1 MLMSSNL
8 VKDFTV
14 KYTDVEVSRI
24 SSTELQENERSKG
37 QKIAY
42 PKYNHPK
49 FGIDQPLIF
58 QFPWVRLETYGVPR
72 AGEYFKNDSDRTFVK
87 MPLNNSIPEI
97 EELIRICKEI
107 DGHFSSEEFAS
118 KLLGKKWNK
127 YTYQPIIRESISYDN
142 DDDDDEN
149 SKKKLAKQSTLPK
162 YPYLKLKIDTDYTS
176 GEIKTKLF
184 RSEIV
189 DNKRNRIEIQ
199 DIKTIDEFARFVCFQ
214 SNFRPIVRLV
224 KFWAQPL
231 TKKDPAWGATFKIIK
246 GEVEIPIKGN
256 SMYKDYMNSD
266 AFLDSDEETSNAS
279 SNASSNAPPIPVK
292 KVKQVES
299 DESDEKPKLVKKVAP
314 VDSDKESEE
323 EKPKLV
329 KKVAQVESDD
339 EESEEKTPPPVV
351 TKITKKVAQVESD
364 EESEE
369 EKPKTVKKIAQVESD
384 DDEESEE
391 EKPKIVKKVAQ
402 VESDDDSEES
412 EEEKPPPPIKKPVA
426 KTSGRGAKSKST

>member
-49 FGIDQPLIF
+49 FGIDQPLVF
-58 QFPWVRLETYGVPR
+58 QFPWVRLETYGIPR

-97 EELIRICKEI
+97 EELVRICKEI

-142 DDDDDEN
+142 DDDDEN
-149 SKKKLAKQSTLPK
+149 SKKKSTKQSTLPK
-162 YPYLKLKIDTDYTS
+162 YPYLKLKIDTDYNS

-184 RSEIV
+184 RSEMV

-199 DIKTIDEFARFVCFQ
+199 DIKTIDEFAHFVCFQ

-246 GEVEIPIKGN
+246 GEVEAPIKGN

-266 AFLDSDEETSNAS
+266 AFLDSDEETT
-279 SNASSNAPPIPVK
+279 NAPPIPVK
-292 KVKQVES
+292 QVKQVES
-299 DESDEKPKLVKKVAP
+299 DESDEKPKLVKKVAQ
-314 VDSDKESEE
+314 VKSDDDDESEEEPKIVKKVAQVKSDDNDESEE
-323 EKPKLV
+323 EKPK
-329 KKVAQVESDD
+329 
-339 EESEEKTPPPVV
+339 
-351 TKITKKVAQVESD
+351 IT
-364 EESEE
+364 
-369 EKPKTVKKIAQVESD
+369 KKIAQVESD

-412 EEEKPPPPIKKPVA
+412 EESEEEKPPPPIKKPVG
-426 KTSGRGAKSKST
+426 KTSGRGSKSKST

>member
-14 KYTDVEVSRI
+14 KYTDVEASRI

-37 QKIAY
+37 QKLAY

-87 MPLNNSIPEI
+87 LPLNNSIPET
-97 EELIRICKEI
+97 EELTKKCKEI
-107 DGHFSSEEFAS
+107 DKYFSSEEFAS

-142 DDDDDEN
+142 DDDDDNEN
-149 SKKKLAKQSTLPK
+149 SKKKLSKQSTLPK

-176 GEIKTKLF
+176 GEIKTKLY
-184 RSEIV
+184 RSEMI
-189 DNKRNRIEIQ
+189 DNKRTRIEIQ
-199 DIKTIDEFARFVCFQ
+199 DIKTIDDFARVVCYQ
-214 SNFRPIVRLV
+214 SNFRPIIRLV

-246 GEVEIPIKGN
+246 GEVEPPTKGN
-256 SMYKDYMNSD
+256 SLYKDYMNSD
-266 AFLDSDEETSNAS
+266 AFLDSDEETNNLPNISVS
-279 SNASSNAPPIPVK
+279 TK

-299 DESDEKPKLVKKVAP
+299 DESDEKPKSPKKVAQ
-314 VDSDKESEE
+314 VESDDDSEE
-323 EKPKLV
+323 EKPKIV

-339 EESEEKTPPPVV
+339 
-351 TKITKKVAQVESD
+351 
-364 EESEE
+364 
-369 EKPKTVKKIAQVESD
+369 
-384 DDEESEE
+384 SEE

-402 VESDDDSEES
+402 VESDDDSEEEKPKIVKKVTQVESDDDTEES
-412 EEEKPPPPIKKPVA
+412 EEEKPPPPIKKPVS
-426 KTSGRGAKSKST
+426 KTNGRGGKSKST

>member
-1 MLMSSNL
+1 MSSNL

-14 KYTDVEVSRI
+14 KHTDVEVSRI

-37 QKIAY
+37 QKLAY

-87 MPLNNSIPEI
+87 LPLNNSIPET
-97 EELIRICKEI
+97 EELTKKCKEI
-107 DGHFSSEEFAS
+107 DKYFSSEEFAS

-142 DDDDDEN
+142 DDDDDNEN
-149 SKKKLAKQSTLPK
+149 SKKKLSKQSTLPK

-176 GEIKTKLF
+176 GEIKTKLY
-184 RSEIV
+184 RSEMI

-199 DIKTIDEFARFVCFQ
+199 DIKTIDDFARVVCYQ

-246 GEVEIPIKGN
+246 GEVEPPTKGN
-256 SMYKDYMNSD
+256 SLYKDYMNSD
-266 AFLDSDEETSNAS
+266 AFLDSDEETNNLPNISVS
-279 SNASSNAPPIPVK
+279 TK

-299 DESDEKPKLVKKVAP
+299 DESDEKPKSP
-314 VDSDKESEE
+314 
-323 EKPKLV
+323 

-339 EESEEKTPPPVV
+339 
-351 TKITKKVAQVESD
+351 D
-364 EESEE
+364 
-369 EKPKTVKKIAQVESD
+369 
-384 DDEESEE
+384 SEE

-402 VESDDDSEES
+402 VESDDDDSEEEKPKIVKKVAQVESDDDDSEEEKPKIVKKVAQVESDDSEES
-412 EEEKPPPPIKKPVA
+412 EEEKPPPPTKKSVA
-426 KTSGRGAKSKST
+426 KTTGRGGKSKST

>member
-49 FGIDQPLIF
+49 FGIDQPLVF
-58 QFPWVRLETYGVPR
+58 QFPWVRLETYGIPR

-97 EELIRICKEI
+97 EELVRICKEI

-142 DDDDDEN
+142 DDDDEN
-149 SKKKLAKQSTLPK
+149 SKKKLSKQSTLPK

-176 GEIKTKLF
+176 GEIKTKLY
-184 RSEIV
+184 RSEMV

-199 DIKTIDEFARFVCFQ
+199 DIKTIDEFAHFVCFQ

-246 GEVEIPIKGN
+246 GEVEAPIKGN

-266 AFLDSDEETSNAS
+266 AFLDSDEETT
-279 SNASSNAPPIPVK
+279 NAPPIPVK
-292 KVKQVES
+292 QVKQVES
-299 DESDEKPKLVKKVAP
+299 DESDEKPKLVKKVAQ
-314 VDSDKESEE
+314 VKSDDDDESEEEPKIVKKVAQVKSDDNDESEE
-323 EKPKLV
+323 EKPK
-329 KKVAQVESDD
+329 
-339 EESEEKTPPPVV
+339 
-351 TKITKKVAQVESD
+351 IT
-364 EESEE
+364 
-369 EKPKTVKKIAQVESD
+369 KKIAQVESD

-412 EEEKPPPPIKKPVA
+412 EEEKPPPPIKKPVG
-426 KTSGRGAKSKST
+426 KTSGRGSKSKST

>member
-1 MLMSSNL
+1 MSSNL

-14 KYTDVEVSRI
+14 KYTDVETSRI

-37 QKIAY
+37 QKLAY

-87 MPLNNSIPEI
+87 LPLNNSIPET
-97 EELIRICKEI
+97 EELTKKCKEI
-107 DGHFSSEEFAS
+107 DKYFSSEEFAS

-142 DDDDDEN
+142 DDDDNEN
-149 SKKKLAKQSTLPK
+149 SKKKLSKQSTLPK

-176 GEIKTKLF
+176 GEIKTKLY
-184 RSEIV
+184 RSEMI
-189 DNKRNRIEIQ
+189 DNKRTRIEIQ
-199 DIKTIDEFARFVCFQ
+199 DIKTIDDFARVVCFQ

-246 GEVEIPIKGN
+246 GEVEPPTKGN
-256 SMYKDYMNSD
+256 SLYKDYMNSD
-266 AFLDSDEETSNAS
+266 AFLDSDEETT
-279 SNASSNAPPIPVK
+279 NAPSIPVK

-299 DESDEKPKLVKKVAP
+299 DESDEKPKSPKKVAQIE
-314 VDSDKESEE
+314 SDDDSEE
-323 EKPKLV
+323 EKPKIV
-329 KKVAQVESDD
+329 KKVAQIESDD
-339 EESEEKTPPPVV
+339 
-351 TKITKKVAQVESD
+351 D
-364 EESEE
+364 SEE
-369 EKPKTVKKIAQVESD
+369 EKPKIVKKIAQVESD
-384 DDEESEE
+384 DNSEE

-402 VESDDDSEES
+402 VESDDDSEEEKPKIVKKVAQVESDDDSKES
-412 EEEKPPPPIKKPVA
+412 EEEKPQPPIKKPVS
-426 KTSGRGAKSKST
+426 KTNGRGGKSKST

>member
-1 MLMSSNL
+1 MSSNL

-49 FGIDQPLIF
+49 FGIDQPLVF
-58 QFPWVRLETYGVPR
+58 QFPWVRLETYGIPR

-97 EELIRICKEI
+97 EELVRICKEI

-149 SKKKLAKQSTLPK
+149 SKKKSAKQSTLPK
-162 YPYLKLKIDTDYTS
+162 YPYLKLKIDTDYNS

-184 RSEIV
+184 RSEMV

-246 GEVEIPIKGN
+246 GEVEAPIKGN

-266 AFLDSDEETSNAS
+266 AFLDSDEETT
-279 SNASSNAPPIPVK
+279 NAPPIPVK

-299 DESDEKPKLVKKVAP
+299 DESDEKPKLVKKVAQ
-314 VDSDKESEE
+314 VKSDDDDESEE
-323 EKPKLV
+323 EPKIV

-339 EESEEKTPPPVV
+339 EESEEKKPPTIV
-351 TKITKKVAQVESD
+351 TKVVKKVAQVKSD
-364 EESEE
+364 DDDESEE
-369 EKPKTVKKIAQVESD
+369 EKPKITKKIAQVESD

-402 VESDDDSEES
+402 VAQVESDNDSEES
-412 EEEKPPPPIKKPVA
+412 EEEKPPPPIKKPVG
-426 KTSGRGAKSKST
+426 KTSGRGSKSKST

>member
-1 MLMSSNL
+1 MSNNL

-49 FGIDQPLIF
+49 FGIDQPLVF

-87 MPLNNSIPEI
+87 IPLNNSIPEI
-97 EELIRICKEI
+97 EELVRICKEI
-107 DGHFSSEEFAS
+107 DEYFSSEEFAS

-127 YTYQPIIRESISYDN
+127 YTYQPIIRESVSYN

-149 SKKKLAKQSTLPK
+149 SKKKTSKQSTLPK

-184 RSEIV
+184 RSEMV

-199 DIKTIDEFARFVCFQ
+199 DIKTIDDFARFVCFQ

-246 GEVEIPIKGN
+246 AEVESPIKGN

-266 AFLDSDEETSNAS
+266 AFLDSDEETT
-279 SNASSNAPPIPVK
+279 NAPHISVK

-299 DESDEKPKLVKKVAP
+299 DESDEKPKSPKKVAP
-314 VDSDKESEE
+314 VESDDESEE
-323 EKPKLV
+323 EKPKIVKKVTPVESDDNESEEKKPPTIVTKVV

-339 EESEEKTPPPVV
+339 E
-351 TKITKKVAQVESD
+351 
-364 EESEE
+364 SEE
-369 EKPKTVKKIAQVESD
+369 EKPKIVKKIAQVESD
-384 DDEESEE
+384 DDESEE

-426 KTSGRGAKSKST
+426 KTTGRGGKSKST

>member
-1 MLMSSNL
+1 MSSNL

-14 KYTDVEVSRI
+14 KHTDVEVNRI

-87 MPLNNSIPEI
+87 IPLNISISEI
-97 EELIRICKEI
+97 EELVKKCKEI
-107 DGHFSSEEFAS
+107 DEYFSSEEFAS

-127 YTYQPIIRESISYDN
+127 YTYQPIIRESISYN

-149 SKKKLAKQSTLPK
+149 SKKKTSKQSILPK

-199 DIKTIDEFARFVCFQ
+199 DIKTIDDFARFVCFQ

-246 GEVEIPIKGN
+246 AEVESPIKGN

-266 AFLDSDEETSNAS
+266 AFLDSDEETT
-279 SNASSNAPPIPVK
+279 NAPSIPVK

-299 DESDEKPKLVKKVAP
+299 DESDEKPKSP
-314 VDSDKESEE
+314 
-323 EKPKLV
+323 

-339 EESEEKTPPPVV
+339 
-351 TKITKKVAQVESD
+351 D
-364 EESEE
+364 
-369 EKPKTVKKIAQVESD
+369 
-384 DDEESEE
+384 ESEE

-402 VESDDDSEES
+402 IESDDDESEEKKPPSVVTKTVKKVAQVESDDESEEEKPKIIKKIAQVESDDDESEEEKPKIVKKVAQIESDDNSEES

-426 KTSGRGAKSKST
+426 KTTGRGSKSKSN

>member
-1 MLMSSNL
+1 MSSNL

-49 FGIDQPLIF
+49 FGIDQPLVF
-58 QFPWVRLETYGVPR
+58 QFPWVRLETYGIPR

-97 EELIRICKEI
+97 EELVRICKEI

-142 DDDDDEN
+142 DDDDEN
-149 SKKKLAKQSTLPK
+149 SKKKSTKQSTLPK
-162 YPYLKLKIDTDYTS
+162 YPYLKLKIDTDYNS

-184 RSEIV
+184 RSEMV

-199 DIKTIDEFARFVCFQ
+199 DIKTIDEFAHFVCFQ

-246 GEVEIPIKGN
+246 GEVEAPIKGN

-266 AFLDSDEETSNAS
+266 AFLDSDEETT
-279 SNASSNAPPIPVK
+279 NAPPIPVK
-292 KVKQVES
+292 QVKQVES
-299 DESDEKPKLVKKVAP
+299 DESDEKPKLVKKVAQ
-314 VDSDKESEE
+314 VKSDDDDESEEEPKIVKKVAQVKSDDNDESEE
-323 EKPKLV
+323 EKPK
-329 KKVAQVESDD
+329 
-339 EESEEKTPPPVV
+339 
-351 TKITKKVAQVESD
+351 IT
-364 EESEE
+364 
-369 EKPKTVKKIAQVESD
+369 KKIAQVESD

-412 EEEKPPPPIKKPVA
+412 EESEEEKPPPPIKKPVG
-426 KTSGRGAKSKST
+426 KTSGRGSKSKST

>member
-1 MLMSSNL
+1 MSSNL

-49 FGIDQPLIF
+49 FGIDQPLVF
-58 QFPWVRLETYGVPR
+58 QFPWVRLETYGIPR

-97 EELIRICKEI
+97 EELVRICKEI

-149 SKKKLAKQSTLPK
+149 SKKKSAKQSTLPK
-162 YPYLKLKIDTDYTS
+162 YPYLKLKIDTDYNS

-184 RSEIV
+184 RSEMV

-246 GEVEIPIKGN
+246 GEVEAPIKGN

-266 AFLDSDEETSNAS
+266 AFLDSDEETT
-279 SNASSNAPPIPVK
+279 NAPPIPVK

-299 DESDEKPKLVKKVAP
+299 DESDEKPKLVKKVAQ
-314 VDSDKESEE
+314 VKSDDDDESEE
-323 EKPKLV
+323 EKPK
-329 KKVAQVESDD
+329 
-339 EESEEKTPPPVV
+339 
-351 TKITKKVAQVESD
+351 IT
-364 EESEE
+364 
-369 EKPKTVKKIAQVESD
+369 KKIAQVESD

-402 VESDDDSEES
+402 VAQVESDNDSEES
-412 EEEKPPPPIKKPVA
+412 EEEKPPPPIKKPVG
-426 KTSGRGAKSKST
+426 KTSGRGSKSKST

>member
-1 MLMSSNL
+1 MSSNL

-14 KYTDVEVSRI
+14 KYTDVETSRI

-37 QKIAY
+37 QKLAY

-87 MPLNNSIPEI
+87 LPLNNSIPET
-97 EELIRICKEI
+97 EELTKKCKEI
-107 DGHFSSEEFAS
+107 DKYFSSEEFAS

-142 DDDDDEN
+142 DDDDDNEN
-149 SKKKLAKQSTLPK
+149 SKKKLSKQSTLPK

-176 GEIKTKLF
+176 GEIKTKLY
-184 RSEIV
+184 RSEMI
-189 DNKRNRIEIQ
+189 DNKRTRIEIQ
-199 DIKTIDEFARFVCFQ
+199 DIKTIDDFARVVCFQ

-246 GEVEIPIKGN
+246 GEVEPPTKGN
-256 SMYKDYMNSD
+256 SLYKDYMNSD
-266 AFLDSDEETSNAS
+266 AFLDSDEETT
-279 SNASSNAPPIPVK
+279 NAPSIPVK

-299 DESDEKPKLVKKVAP
+299 DESDEKPKSPKKVAQIE
-314 VDSDKESEE
+314 SDDDSEE
-323 EKPKLV
+323 EKPKIV
-329 KKVAQVESDD
+329 KKVAQIESDD
-339 EESEEKTPPPVV
+339 
-351 TKITKKVAQVESD
+351 D
-364 EESEE
+364 SEE
-369 EKPKTVKKIAQVESD
+369 EKPKIVKKIAQVESD
-384 DDEESEE
+384 DDSEEEKPKIVKKIAQVESDDDSEE

-402 VESDDDSEES
+402 VESDDDSKES
-412 EEEKPPPPIKKPVA
+412 EEEKPQPPIKKPVS
-426 KTSGRGAKSKST
+426 KTNGRGGKSKST

>member
-14 KYTDVEVSRI
+14 KHTDVEVSRI

-37 QKIAY
+37 QKLAY

-87 MPLNNSIPEI
+87 LPLNNSIPET
-97 EELIRICKEI
+97 EELTKKCKEI
-107 DGHFSSEEFAS
+107 DKYFSSEEFAS

-142 DDDDDEN
+142 DDDDDNEN
-149 SKKKLAKQSTLPK
+149 SKKKLSKQSTLPK

-176 GEIKTKLF
+176 GEIKTKLY
-184 RSEIV
+184 RSEMI

-199 DIKTIDEFARFVCFQ
+199 DIKTIDDFARVVCYQ

-246 GEVEIPIKGN
+246 GEVEPPTKGN
-256 SMYKDYMNSD
+256 SLYKDYMNSD
-266 AFLDSDEETSNAS
+266 AFLDSDEETNNLPNISVS
-279 SNASSNAPPIPVK
+279 TK

-299 DESDEKPKLVKKVAP
+299 DESDEKPKSP
-314 VDSDKESEE
+314 
-323 EKPKLV
+323 

-339 EESEEKTPPPVV
+339 
-351 TKITKKVAQVESD
+351 D
-364 EESEE
+364 
-369 EKPKTVKKIAQVESD
+369 
-384 DDEESEE
+384 SEE

-402 VESDDDSEES
+402 VESDDSEES
-412 EEEKPPPPIKKPVA
+412 EEEKPPPPTKKSVA
-426 KTSGRGAKSKST
+426 KTTGRGGKSKST

>member
-49 FGIDQPLIF
+49 FGIDQPLVF
-58 QFPWVRLETYGVPR
+58 QFPWVRLETYGIPR

-97 EELIRICKEI
+97 EELVRICKEI

-142 DDDDDEN
+142 DDDDEN
-149 SKKKLAKQSTLPK
+149 SKKKSTKQSTLPK
-162 YPYLKLKIDTDYTS
+162 YPYLKLKIDTDYNS

-184 RSEIV
+184 RSEMV

-199 DIKTIDEFARFVCFQ
+199 DIKTIDEFAHFVCFQ

-246 GEVEIPIKGN
+246 GEVEAPIKGN

-266 AFLDSDEETSNAS
+266 AFLDSDEETT
-279 SNASSNAPPIPVK
+279 NAPPIPVK
-292 KVKQVES
+292 QVKQVES
-299 DESDEKPKLVKKVAP
+299 DESDEKPKLVKKVAQ
-314 VDSDKESEE
+314 VKSDDDDESEEEPKIVKKVAQVKSDDNDESEE
-323 EKPKLV
+323 EKPK
-329 KKVAQVESDD
+329 
-339 EESEEKTPPPVV
+339 
-351 TKITKKVAQVESD
+351 IT
-364 EESEE
+364 
-369 EKPKTVKKIAQVESD
+369 KKIAQVESD

-412 EEEKPPPPIKKPVA
+412 EEEKPPPPIKKPVG
-426 KTSGRGAKSKST
+426 KTSGRGSKSKST